1 MTCKKKHGVR
11 LAASCSTE
19 VSTSFAITIR
29 IQSRMF
35 QYVVIEQCG
44 SKILRIA
51 TYDFILCLRCIRQ
64 EYEIMY
70 YTSSRRSFLNKPC
83 IMVNIVS
90 KAPSSTESVASA
102 LCQP

>member
-1 MTCKKKHGVR
+1 
-11 LAASCSTE
+11 
-19 VSTSFAITIR
+19 
-29 IQSRMF
+29 MF

-70 YTSSRRSFLNKPC
+70 YIQQAFLPEQAVHHGEHRIKSAIKYGVCSLCLMPAIEKFVWSKERTNF
-83 IMVNIVS
+83 IVHAIADDY
-90 KAPSSTESVASA
+90 KGIITE
-102 LCQP
+102 